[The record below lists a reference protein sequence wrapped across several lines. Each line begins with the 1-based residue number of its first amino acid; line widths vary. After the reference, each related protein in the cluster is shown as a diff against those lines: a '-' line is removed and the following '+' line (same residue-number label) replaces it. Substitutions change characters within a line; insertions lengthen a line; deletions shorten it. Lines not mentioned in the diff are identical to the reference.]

1 MPKNIPR
8 LLLIDD
14 DLDLCRMLGEY
25 FQEEG
30 FAVTMVHDGETG
42 CRDALRGGYDIVL
55 LDVMLPHLSGL
66 DVLRRIRQESNVP
79 VVMLTAKGDD
89 TDKIVGLE
97 LGADD
102 YLPKPFNPRELVA
115 RLRAILRRIDRERSC
130 VGERSEV
137 SGVAGAAR
145 VTILPG
151 ERKAVWGDRALKLT
165 STEFNMLE
173 VLVVNA
179 GKAVSRS
186 ELSERVFGR
195 PLEAYDRSIDV
206 HVSNLRHKLLD
217 VVDGRSLIQT
227 VHGVGYQFLQG

>member
-1 MPKNIPR
+1 MPTNIPR
-8 LLLIDD
+8 LLMIDD
-14 DLDLCRMLGEY
+14 DLDLCRMLSEY
-25 FQEEG
+25 FLEEG
-30 FAVTMVHDGETG
+30 FAVAMAHDGETG
-42 CRDALRGGYDIVL
+42 CREALRGGYDIVL
-55 LDVMLPHLSGL
+55 LDVMLPQLNGVE
-66 DVLRRIRQESNVP
+66 VLRRIRHESDIP

-115 RLRAILRRIDRERSC
+115 RLRAILRRIGREQRA
-130 VGERSEV
+130 
-137 SGVAGAAR
+137 SGAKAPLPDAGG
-145 VTILPG
+145 VTLFPG
-151 ERKAVWGDRALKLT
+151 ERRATWQDRALKLT

-173 VLVVNA
+173 VLVINA
-179 GKAVSRS
+179 GKTISRN

-206 HVSNLRHKLLD
+206 HVSNLRQKLLA
-217 VVDGRSLIQT
+217 VSDGRSPIQT